1 MRSAGPG
8 PWRKIPGSG
17 QFEGV
22 FWAKRQGSLAG
33 PGMDRDLGGSAGSG
47 SHLESAGAA
56 RRGGCRGS
64 QGPRPARGALAV
76 RPRSRP
82 GESGLRRRACW
93 ARTQAPGPEPPAV
106 DPQVLSALP
115 PGLVRKPTRRAASVT
130 IRLRKGGNLG
140 SSALN
145 PLPQYSSSVLKCFPT
160 SGNRKLPI

>member
-1 MRSAGPG
+1 MRRAGPG

-22 FWAKRQGSLAG
+22 FWEKRQGSLAG
-33 PGMDRDLGGSAGSG
+33 LGMDRDLGDSAGSR

-56 RRGGCRGS
+56 RRGGCGGP
-64 QGPRPARGALAV
+64 QGPRPAWGALAG

-82 GESGLRRRACW
+82 GESGLRRRAGW

-115 PGLVRKPTRRAASVT
+115 PGLARKPTRRTARVT
-130 IRLRKGGNLG
+130 IRLRKGEGG
-140 SSALN
+140 GTWG
-145 PLPQYSSSVLKCFPT
+145 PLP
-160 SGNRKLPI
+160 LPLCPRTLPAC